1 MLEIKNNAW
10 SIKQLKKML
19 EKGTVRFDHPIQRAG
34 GQWDLL
40 QQSYL
45 IHSAGCSYPI
55 PPVYAESKVE
65 QVEGQE
71 ELVPVRYILDG
82 KQRLTTL
89 FSFINDE
96 WKLHDGTPE
105 MVVEFQEHEVE
116 GKVFSELSEDVQDMI
131 LSRMVTVYTI
141 DGAIATEEEIEDLF
155 FRMNN
160 GKALTQQQKSKAKM
174 GIEWAK
180 KFDELAKH
188 PLITEFAS
196 FSKTQINGDKHVT
209 AIQQAMM
216 MMDDSFDYKNVSEKV
231 IADYGTTFKEDKDT
245 KEFLFERVKEGI
257 EYLHKV
263 VEEKEKVL
271 MKKVHFPMLLLTAIE
286 AIDNKVTAYEFRSWM
301 AKFKEEFAKKEENPV
316 SQVSLKTN
324 YVEYTGK
331 GTTDRFKADGR
342 LKEMKRHMIAYMNV
356 HKEDFNEES
365 DDGLYG
371 I

>member
-1 MLEIKNNAW
+1 MLEMKNNAW
-10 SIKQLKKML
+10 SIKQLKKMA

-55 PPVYAESKVE
+55 PPVYAESQIE
-65 QVEGQE
+65 EVEGQE
-71 ELVPVRYILDG
+71 EKVPVRYILDG

-96 WKLHDGTPE
+96 WKLHAMTPE
-105 MVVEFQEHEVE
+105 IVVEYQEHEVE
-116 GKVFSELSEDVQDMI
+116 GKVFSELSEDVRDMI
-131 LSRMVTVYTI
+131 LSRMVTIYTI
-141 DGAIATEEEIEDLF
+141 DGAIAKEEEIEDLF

-174 GIEWAK
+174 GIGWAK
-180 KFDELAKH
+180 KFDELAAH
-188 PLITEFAS
+188 PLVTELAA
-196 FSKTQINGDKHVT
+196 FSKTQISGDKHVT

-216 MMDDSFDYKNVSEKV
+216 MMDESFDYKNVSEKV
-231 IADYGTTFKEDKDT
+231 IAEYGTTFKDDKDN
-245 KEFLFERVKEGI
+245 KEFLFERVKDGI
-257 EYLHKV
+257 EYLFKA

-271 MKKVHFPMLLLTAIE
+271 LKKVHFPMVVISAIE
-286 AIDNKVTAYEFRSWM
+286 AIDKHMTVYEFRQWM
-301 AKFKEEFAKKEENPV
+301 TRFKAEFAKKEEVPV
-316 SQVSLKTN
+316 GHVSLATN

-342 LKEMKRHMIAYMNV
+342 MKEMLRHLNAYLLHYQENAPEDDMI
-356 HKEDFNEES
+356 
-365 DDGLYG
+365 L
-371 I
+371 